1 MGLNPRVL
9 KGGIVTMDAGTGA
22 VTKVIPLQ
30 YNPDTVTRSLSAQA
44 SGTDSTD
51 RSEALRLKGPA
62 VETYTLDA
70 ELDLTDALE
79 HPDIHPDAN
88 EVGLH
93 PALAALDALVN
104 PTLATLMAN
113 DALSRAGRLEIL
125 PMQAP
130 LTLFVWSRQRIVPVR
145 LTQLT
150 ITEEAFDTAL
160 NPIRAKVS
168 LAMRVLTVNDLGFD
182 HRGGSIFL
190 SYLRTT
196 ERLAARGIAGS
207 LGQLGITTIA

>member
-1 MGLNPRVL
+1 MSPTPRVL
-9 KGGIVTMDAGTGA
+9 RGGIVTMDAGTGA
-22 VTKVIPLQ
+22 LLKVIPLQ
-30 YNPDTVTRSLSAQA
+30 YNPDTVTRSLTAQA
-44 SGTDSTD
+44 TGADSSD

-79 HPDIHPDAN
+79 HPDTNPGAT

-104 PTLATLMAN
+104 PTLATLLAN

-130 LTLFVWSRQRIVPVR
+130 LTVFVWSRQRIVPVR

-150 ITEEAFDTAL
+150 ITEEAFDPAL
-160 NPIRAKVS
+160 NPIRAKIG

-182 HRGGSIFL
+182 HRGGAIFL
-190 SYLRTT
+190 NYLRTT
-196 ERLAARGIAGS
+196 ESLAARSTAGS
-207 LGQLGITTIA
+207 LGQLGITSIA